1 MPIAFRIM
9 TVCTG
14 NICRSPMAE
23 VVLRDR
29 FERAGLGDVVA
40 VDSTGVSGEEAGN
53 GIDPRARRALDAR
66 GYPVPE
72 HRARRVLPGELFERD
87 LVLAATSAQVRRLS
101 ALVAEAGRDRA
112 GEPGRIA
119 LIRAFDPALTGRS
132 GLDLD
137 DPWSG
142 TPRDFELCLDQ
153 IEASADGV
161 LGQIGELLGSSRD
174 VSAVGPTD
182 SGADSYPTAGTD
194 AGGRD

>member
-29 FERAGLGDVVA
+29 FERAGLGDIVV

-53 GIDPRARRALDAR
+53 GIDPRARRALVAR
-66 GYPVPE
+66 NYPVPQ
-72 HRARRVLPGELFERD
+72 HRARRVRAAQLFERD
-87 LVLAATSAQVRRLS
+87 LVLAATSGHARQLS
-101 ALVAEAGRDRA
+101 AIAADAGRDRV

-119 LIRAFDPALTGRS
+119 LIRAFDPALAPRTD
-132 GLDLD
+132 LDLD

-142 TPRDFELCLDQ
+142 TARDFEQCLDE
-153 IEASADGV
+153 IEASAEGV
-161 LGQIGELLGSSRD
+161 LGLVGVLLAASRD
-174 VSAVGPTD
+174 VSAVGPT
-182 SGADSYPTAGTD
+182 SAASALELP
-194 AGGRD
+194 